1 MTARDIDTATGD
13 LLASL
18 DEGVLTLTLNRPEAR
33 NAMSPA
39 MVDALA
45 GQLAWAELEPS
56 VKCVVL
62 TGAGKGFCAGGDVK
76 GMAAR
81 GDGTVGDNTIDGAI
95 HLQRVKQHAAAGKSS
110 NGPRSRVGWV
120 DAEGGLMTARDIDTA
135 TGDLLAS
142 LDEGVLTLTL
152 NRPEARN
159 AMSPAMVDALAGQLA
174 WAELEPSVKCVVL
187 TGAGKGFCAGGDVKG
202 MAARGDGTVG
212 DNTIDGAIHLQ
223 RVKQRATAGKLFKM
237 PKPTIAS
244 LPGAAAGAGLS
255 LALAC
260 DLRIMARTAI
270 MTTAFARVG
279 FSGDYGGTYF
289 LTQLVGSAKA
299 RELYYLS
306 DRVSADE
313 ALRLG
318 LANWVCEADE
328 LAAKTREIAGRLAQ
342 GPTVAYRY
350 MKENLNRA
358 MAGDVDNCLDLEAT
372 HHIHCGQTEDH
383 REATKAFVEKR
394 EPVFKGQ

>member
-1 MTARDIDTATGD
+1 MAQDIDTGTND

-33 NAMSPA
+33 NAMSGA
-39 MVDALA
+39 MTAALA
-45 GQLAWAELEPS
+45 AQLAAAELNRE
-56 VKCVVL
+56 VKCIVL

-76 GMAAR
+76 GMAAS

-95 HLQRVKQHAAAGKSS
+95 HRQRV
-110 NGPRSRVGWV
+110 N
-120 DAEGGLMTARDIDTA
+120 
-135 TGDLLAS
+135 
-142 LDEGVLTLTL
+142 
-152 NRPEARN
+152 
-159 AMSPAMVDALAGQLA
+159 
-174 WAELEPSVKCVVL
+174 
-187 TGAGKGFCAGGDVKG
+187 
-202 MAARGDGTVG
+202 
-212 DNTIDGAIHLQ
+212 
-223 RVKQRATAGKLFKM
+223 QRATAGKLFGM
-237 PKPTIAS
+237 PKPTIAA

-260 DLRIMARTAI
+260 DLRIMASNAI
-270 MTTAFARVG
+270 LTTAFARVG

-318 LANWVCEADE
+318 LANWVCEPEE
-328 LAAKTREIAGRLAQ
+328 LAAKTREIALRLAR

-358 MAGDVDNCLDLEAT
+358 MGGDVDDCLDLEAT
-372 HHIHCGQTEDH
+372 HHVHCGQTQDH
-383 REATKAFVEKR
+383 REASKAFVEKR
-394 EPVFKGQ
+394 EPVFVGR

>member
-1 MTARDIDTATGD
+1 MTVHNLDTGTPDLIAT
-13 LLASL
+13 L

-33 NAMSPA
+33 NAMSKA
-39 MVDALA
+39 MNKALQE
-45 GQLAWAELEPS
+45 QLAEAEFNPA
-56 VKCVVL
+56 VKCLVL

-76 GMAAR
+76 GMAAS
-81 GDGTVGDNTIDGAI
+81 GDGTVGAQTIDEAI
-95 HLQRVKQHAAAGKSS
+95 ARQR
-110 NGPRSRVGWV
+110 
-120 DAEGGLMTARDIDTA
+120 
-135 TGDLLAS
+135 
-142 LDEGVLTLTL
+142 L
-152 NRPEARN
+152 N
-159 AMSPAMVDALAGQLA
+159 
-174 WAELEPSVKCVVL
+174 
-187 TGAGKGFCAGGDVKG
+187 
-202 MAARGDGTVG
+202 
-212 DNTIDGAIHLQ
+212 
-223 RVKQRATAGKLFKM
+223 QRATAGKLFKM
-237 PKPTIAS
+237 PKPTIAA

-260 DLRIMARTAI
+260 DLRVMASNAI

-299 RELYYLS
+299 REMYYLS

-318 LANWVCEADE
+318 LTNWVCEPEE
-328 LAAKTREIAGRLAQ
+328 LMAKAREIALRIAN

-358 MAGDVDNCLDLEAT
+358 MAGEIDDCLDLEAT

-383 REATKAFVEKR
+383 REATQAFVAKR
-394 EPVFKGQ
+394 EPVFKGR